1 MNLHVSLQ
9 RETDEL
15 LRRANLRLRIG
26 EHLVDLGALRVLTRP
41 DHPRLTSKAV
51 AVLVELVRH
60 AGNTVT
66 RDELLERVWS
76 GRCPTPDVL
85 TQAIKELRRAFEDDQ
100 RTPQYIETIPKVG
113 YRLLARVLVL
123 EAPDGGVFVE
133 STEMPTLNDAD
144 GTDGGVDAVESGVAA
159 SPRTPS
165 AARRHGRFALAASCI
180 VALGIAA
187 ALLLRRQAIDEPAAA
202 PPVASA
208 PAISAGWQVE
218 DLRALTSDPGAERRP
233 HISPDGTR
241 IAFGILDADTGFDRI
256 VVRSIEASQNVHL
269 TPGRNQHE
277 ALPAWS
283 PDGMR
288 IAFERL
294 LRPGCTMHVA
304 SSLGGGERD
313 IRTCSDFRANY
324 YDWTPDGSGLITSER
339 PPTGAGGRV
348 LATLDLEQ
356 GGLHFL
362 AYERAEDDQ
371 DLDPRYSPDG
381 SRIAFRRGFAPYSD
395 LYVMDAGGAAVHRV
409 THIAARIRGH
419 AWTRDGS
426 ALVFASDYDGPTA
439 LHVVDV
445 DSGAITALGV
455 APGEYPDASRSDD
468 SVVYEIPRTQSA
480 LARIPLA
487 TDAPARPQALAP
499 STGNDF
505 APAVAPDGARIVFV
519 SDRSRQYQLWLH
531 DLVNGDTRAL
541 TDAPATAV
549 TAPHWNAGG
558 RSIVAVERGATG
570 RTLVEIDVSTL
581 RRRVLSSA
589 SDNVLMGMPGVEPD
603 SYLFVS
609 GTSGR
614 DNRLELV
621 RDPGLPQESRRL
633 LAQAV
638 ARVEVDAASG
648 SAYYTTTAEQGLFR
662 IDLAGGEARL
672 VSKAITSLTNGWH
685 VVDGSIWYI
694 SDIEVDT
701 ANLRALDPA
710 SGEDRVISRFA
721 AIMRDIDF
729 GVMPDRRSIIAVPFS
744 SEDTDVGV
752 LQLRRAATR

>member
-15 LRRANLRLRIG
+15 LSRPNLRLRIG

-41 DHPRLTSKAV
+41 EHARLTSKAV

-66 RDELLERVWS
+66 RDELLDRVWK

-100 RTPQYIETIPKVG
+100 RTPRYIETIPKVG

-123 EAPDGGVFVE
+123 EAPEGGVFVE
-133 STEMPTLNDAD
+133 VAEMPTLNDGEVAD
-144 GTDGGVDAVESGVAA
+144 ERAGAAAAAAPSATPDRTAALRRGWVMLAALGVIAIGVA
-159 SPRTPS
+159 
-165 AARRHGRFALAASCI
+165 G
-180 VALGIAA
+180 
-187 ALLLRRQAIDEPAAA
+187 ALLLRQGNGTPVAEP
-202 PPVASA
+202 VRASA
-208 PAISAGWQVE
+208 PAAAAAWQAS
-218 DLRALTSDPGAERRP
+218 DLRALTSAPGAERRP
-233 HISPDGTR
+233 RISPDGTR
-241 IAFGILDADTGFDRI
+241 IAFGILDPDTGFDRI
-256 VVRSIEASQNVHL
+256 VVRSIEPSQNVHL

-294 LRPGCTMHVA
+294 LQPECTMHIA

-313 IRTCSDFRANY
+313 IRRCADFRANY
-324 YDWTPDGSGLITSER
+324 YDWTPDGRGLITSDRSPSGTGER
-339 PPTGAGGRV
+339 A

-362 AYERAEDDQ
+362 DYERAADDQ

-381 SRIAFRRGFAPYSD
+381 TRIAFRRGFAPYSD
-395 LYVMDAGGAAVHRV
+395 LYVMDAGGGAVRRV
-409 THIAARIRGH
+409 TRIASRIRGH
-419 AWTRDGS
+419 AWTRDGR
-426 ALVFASDYDGPTA
+426 ALVFATDYDGPTA

-455 APGEYPDASRSDD
+455 APGEYPDTSRSDD
-468 SVVYEIPRTQSA
+468 AVVYEIPRTQSS
-480 LARIPLA
+480 LARIALA
-487 TDAPARPQALAP
+487 MDAPAVPLALAP

-505 APAVAPDGARIVFV
+505 APAVSPDGERIVFV

-531 DLVNGDTRAL
+531 ELASGETRPL
-541 TDAPATAV
+541 TDAADTAV
-549 TAPHWNAGG
+549 TAPRWMADG
-558 RSIVAVERGATG
+558 RHVVAIERGAEG
-570 RTLVEIDVSTL
+570 RRLVEIDVSTL

-589 SDNVLMGMPGVEPD
+589 SDNVLMGAPGVEAD
-603 SYLFVS
+603 SYLLVS

-621 RDPGLPQESRRL
+621 RAPGLPQESRRQ
-633 LAQAV
+633 LAEGV
-638 ARVEVDAASG
+638 ARIEVDAASN
-648 SAYYTTTAEQGLFR
+648 SVYYTTTAEHGLFR
-662 IDLAGGEARL
+662 AGLAEGAPQR
-672 VSKAITSLTNGWH
+672 VSEAITSLTNGWH
-685 VVDGSIWYI
+685 VVDASIWYI

-701 ANLRALDPA
+701 ANLHALDPS
-710 SGEDRVISRFA
+710 SGRDVVIGRFA

-729 GVMPDRRSIIAVPFS
+729 SVMPDRRSIIAVPFNT
-744 SEDTDVGV
+744 EDTDVG
-752 LQLRRAATR
+752 LFRLTRAGAR